1 MGNKQTYLT
10 FDPEGD
16 TISSSQG
23 YSLSK
28 YPLKD
33 SPMQIKTT
41 IRCHFTPARMAT
53 IKDKKNNN
61 KVLVRV

>member
-10 FDPEGD
+10 FAPEGD

-41 IRCHFTPARMAT
+41 IRYHFTPARMAT
-53 IKDKKNNN
+53 IKDKNNN